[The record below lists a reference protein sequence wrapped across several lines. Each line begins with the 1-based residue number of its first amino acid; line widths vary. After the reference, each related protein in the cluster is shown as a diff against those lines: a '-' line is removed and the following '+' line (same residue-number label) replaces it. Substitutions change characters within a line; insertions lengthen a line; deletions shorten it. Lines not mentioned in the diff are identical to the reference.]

1 MDLISEDKAQDL
13 LEKNNLSDWSL
24 KGKEIEKVYVF
35 NDFNE
40 AMIFV
45 NKIAEIA
52 ENIQHHPDIRIVW
65 NKVTLNI
72 STHDAGGL
80 TEKDIDLA
88 KRIQVL

>member
-1 MDLISEDKAQDL
+1 MDLIREDKAQDL